1 MYSRKR
7 LKLFMIAAVCAACV
21 SGIASTTVNADENN
35 TENVT
40 NVLEK
45 TDIFENQNQIDEAF
59 KSELDNKYPLDN
71 ALIVVNPYGT
81 SPLSAVALFSTDET
95 TGGTITVKGKSPE
108 NDIVGNIESAKDH
121 IVPIYGLYNGD
132 TTTVEIS
139 LEDGEK
145 SSFEVTT
152 EKTEMDYGDVKME
165 IFDEA
170 NYDYSNLSFL
180 CSTMG
185 SVYAVDGAGDIRF
198 YTDMGGS
205 LGVHFLANGHLMMP
219 APYVLKTS
227 YYKEGL
233 LEVDLNG
240 KIYREY
246 AIPGGQHHDFREL
259 SNGNLLVASDSPDL
273 SSVEDYVVEIDRES
287 GEVVWELDMKD
298 LLDIEDGASASMES
312 DGSDEEDWF
321 HNNGLWY
328 DEENDLVLLSA
339 RHKDAIVA
347 VHKTD
352 KKIAWILGDPTGWDK
367 TDKSLFFTPTGDDFE
382 WFYAQHC
389 VSMLDNGDIMLFDN
403 GTAKV
408 KRTDNENRV
417 TGDQVYSRAVIYHI
431 NTDDMTVSQVYE
443 YGKERGA
450 DWYADW
456 ISGVD
461 SLDGTKDHL
470 FITAGSHLYSAEENR
485 SDFYPSDMFRQGLT
499 KMTHIDQV
507 DEGNL
512 TAELTLSG
520 DSYSVLTFR
529 AFRMPLYTENTDF
542 DITAKPEVL
551 GSLGETP
558 YETQEIDLSS
568 AEALPEGWTIKL
580 DDLKVSVEGNYQ
592 TESKADEPADGTLV
606 FSNGTET
613 RGYALTQ
620 TSTEGDN
627 GVNVKVSGWVSTD
640 SLDGEEWEIYIQADG
655 KLYNTKYKLAL

>member
-1 MYSRKR
+1 M
-7 LKLFMIAAVCAACV
+7 
-21 SGIASTTVNADENN
+21 
-35 TENVT
+35 
-40 NVLEK
+40 
-45 TDIFENQNQIDEAF
+45 
-59 KSELDNKYPLDN
+59 
-71 ALIVVNPYGT
+71 
-81 SPLSAVALFSTDET
+81 
-95 TGGTITVKGKSPE
+95 
-108 NDIVGNIESAKDH
+108 
-121 IVPIYGLYNGD
+121 
-132 TTTVEIS
+132 
-139 LEDGEK
+139 
-145 SSFEVTT
+145 
-152 EKTEMDYGDVKME
+152 
-165 IFDEA
+165 
-170 NYDYSNLSFL
+170 
-180 CSTMG
+180 
-185 SVYAVDGAGDIRF
+185 
-198 YTDMGGS
+198 
-205 LGVHFLANGHLMMP
+205 
-219 APYVLKTS
+219 
-227 YYKEGL
+227 
-233 LEVDLNG
+233 
-240 KIYREY
+240 
-246 AIPGGQHHDFREL
+246 
-259 SNGNLLVASDSPDL
+259 
-273 SSVEDYVVEIDRES
+273 
-287 GEVVWELDMKD
+287 DMKD

-408 KRTDNENRV
+408 KRIDNENRV

-470 FITAGSHLYSAEENR
+470 FITAGSHLYSEEENR

-499 KMTHIDQV
+499 KVTHIDHN

-606 FSNGTET
+606 LSNGTET

-640 SLDGEEWEIYIQADG
+640 SLDGEEWGIYIQADG

>member
-21 SGIASTTVNADENN
+21 SGTASITVNADENN

-45 TDIFENQNQIDEAF
+45 TDMFENQNQIDEAF
-59 KSELDNKYPLDN
+59 KAELDNKYPLEN

-81 SPLSAVALFSTDET
+81 SPLSAVAVFSTEEA

-152 EKTEMDYGDVKME
+152 EKTEMDYGDVQME
-165 IFDEA
+165 IFDES

-198 YTDMGGS
+198 YTNMGGS

-240 KIYREY
+240 KIYCEY

-347 VHKTD
+347 VNKTD
-352 KKIAWILGDPTGWDK
+352 KTIAWILGDPTGWDK

-408 KRTDNENRV
+408 KRIDNDNRV

-470 FITAGSHLYSAEENR
+470 FITAGSHLHSEEENR

-520 DSYSVLTFR
+520 DSYSILTFR

-558 YETQEIDLSS
+558 YETQEMDLSS

-606 FSNGTET
+606 LSNDTET

>member
-1 MYSRKR
+1 
-7 LKLFMIAAVCAACV
+7 
-21 SGIASTTVNADENN
+21 
-35 TENVT
+35 
-40 NVLEK
+40 
-45 TDIFENQNQIDEAF
+45 
-59 KSELDNKYPLDN
+59 
-71 ALIVVNPYGT
+71 
-81 SPLSAVALFSTDET
+81 
-95 TGGTITVKGKSPE
+95 
-108 NDIVGNIESAKDH
+108 
-121 IVPIYGLYNGD
+121 
-132 TTTVEIS
+132 
-139 LEDGEK
+139 
-145 SSFEVTT
+145 
-152 EKTEMDYGDVKME
+152 
-165 IFDEA
+165 
-170 NYDYSNLSFL
+170 
-180 CSTMG
+180 
-185 SVYAVDGAGDIRF
+185 
-198 YTDMGGS
+198 
-205 LGVHFLANGHLMMP
+205 
-219 APYVLKTS
+219 
-227 YYKEGL
+227 
-233 LEVDLNG
+233 
-240 KIYREY
+240 
-246 AIPGGQHHDFREL
+246 
-259 SNGNLLVASDSPDL
+259 
-273 SSVEDYVVEIDRES
+273 
-287 GEVVWELDMKD
+287 
-298 LLDIEDGASASMES
+298 
-312 DGSDEEDWF
+312 
-321 HNNGLWY
+321 
-328 DEENDLVLLSA
+328 
-339 RHKDAIVA
+339 
-347 VHKTD
+347 
-352 KKIAWILGDPTGWDK
+352 
-367 TDKSLFFTPTGDDFE
+367 
-382 WFYAQHC
+382 
-389 VSMLDNGDIMLFDN
+389 MLDNGDIMLFDN

-408 KRTDNENRV
+408 KRINNDNRV

-431 NTDDMTVSQVYE
+431 NTDDMSVSQVYE

-470 FITAGSHLYSAEENR
+470 FITAGSHLYSEEENR

-606 FSNGTET
+606 LSNDTET